1 MIATTLFWLC
11 LLMGAAISVAASM
24 AMLSFVL
31 SAQYSSMPL
40 IRALGEIGW
49 STSNDSIIMAVPL
62 YILMGEILMR
72 AGIAERMYEAMRQWM
87 SWLPGGLMNAN
98 IGFCAVFSASSGS
111 AVATAATIGTVAI
124 PEIKRHGYN
133 ERLFLGT
140 LAAGGTLDILIP
152 PSINLIVYGAL
163 TDTSIPQLYLAG
175 FLPGFICALLMIVT
189 VIAACLWRPEWGGR
203 RSPTDW
209 PTRLRSL
216 LDLIPPL
223 LIFLVVIG
231 SIYAGLATATEAAAL
246 GLVFSCVLAA
256 ARRQLTIGV
265 IKLAMESC
273 MKITGMT
280 MAILV
285 AANFLLFVMAMI
297 GLNQQ
302 LTAGI
307 TTLGLGPYQTLTIV
321 IIVLVL
327 LGTFMETL
335 PMMIATVPIIA
346 PVMFA
351 FGFDPVWF
359 GILIIL
365 LMQTGMISPP
375 VGVTLFVVQSIR
387 RSGSVNDVFIGSL
400 PFMLTLAVM
409 IGLLV
414 AFPSIA
420 LIVPEMLGNYKPA
433 VLR

>member
-1 MIATTLFWLC
+1 M
-11 LLMGAAISVAASM
+11 
-24 AMLSFVL
+24 
-31 SAQYSSMPL
+31 
-40 IRALGEIGW
+40 
-49 STSNDSIIMAVPL
+49 
-62 YILMGEILMR
+62 
-72 AGIAERMYEAMRQWM
+72 
-87 SWLPGGLMNAN
+87 
-98 IGFCAVFSASSGS
+98 
-111 AVATAATIGTVAI
+111 
-124 PEIKRHGYN
+124 KRHGYN

-163 TDTSIPQLYLAG
+163 TETSIPQLYLAG
-175 FLPGFICALLMIVT
+175 FLPGFILALLMILT
-189 VIAACLWRPEWGGR
+189 VVGACLWRPEWGGR
-203 RSPTDW
+203 KSDTNW
-209 PTRLRSL
+209 PARLRSL
-216 LDLIPPL
+216 PDLIPPL

-246 GLVFSCVLAA
+246 GLVFSCILAA
-256 ARRQLTIGV
+256 MRRQLTIEV
-265 IKLAMESC
+265 IKAAMESC

-280 MAILV
+280 MAILL
-285 AANFLLFVMAMI
+285 AAYFLLFVMAMT

-302 LTAGI
+302 LATGI
-307 TTLGLGPYQTLTIV
+307 TTLGLGPYQTLFL
-321 IIVLVL
+321 IIVLLVV

-335 PMMIATVPIIA
+335 PMMIATVPILA

-400 PFMLTLAVM
+400 PFMLTLIVM
-409 IGLLV
+409 IALLV

-433 VLR
+433 VMR

>member
-11 LLMGAAISVAASM
+11 LLMGAAVSVAASM
-24 AMLSFVL
+24 AILSFVL
-31 SAQYSSMPL
+31 SAQYSPMPL
-40 IRALGEIGW
+40 VRALGEIGW
-49 STSNDSIIMAVPL
+49 STGNDSIIMAVPL

-72 AGIAERMYEAMRQWM
+72 AGIAERMYEAMRQWL

-111 AVATAATIGTVAI
+111 AVATAATIGTVAL
-124 PEIKRHGYN
+124 PEMKRHGYN

-152 PSINLIVYGAL
+152 PSINLIIYGAL
-163 TDTSIPQLYLAG
+163 TETSIPQLYLAG
-175 FLPGFICALLMIVT
+175 FLPGLILALLMILT
-189 VIAACLWRPEWGGR
+189 VITACLWRPEWGGR
-203 RSPTDW
+203 RSQTDW
-209 PTRLRSL
+209 PTRLRTL
-216 LDLIPPL
+216 PDLVPPL

-246 GLVFSCVLAA
+246 GLVFSCMLAA
-256 ARRQLTIGV
+256 ARRQLTIEV
-265 IKLAMESC
+265 IKLAIESC

-280 MAILV
+280 MAILT
-285 AANFLLFVMAMI
+285 AAYFLLFVMAMT
-297 GLNQQ
+297 GLNKQ

-307 TTLGLGPYQTLTIV
+307 TTLGLGPYETLGIV
-321 IIVLVL
+321 IVVLVL

-335 PMMIATVPIIA
+335 PMMIATVPIVA

-433 VLR
+433 VMR

>member
-1 MIATTLFWLC
+1 MIATTLFWLFV
-11 LLMGAAISVAASM
+11 LMGAAVSVAATM

-31 SAQYSSMPL
+31 SFQYSAMPL
-40 IRALGEIGW
+40 VRALGEIAW
-49 STSNDSIIMAVPL
+49 STGNDAIILAIPL

-72 AGIAERMYEAMRQWM
+72 AGIAERMYEAMRQWL

-124 PEIKRHGYN
+124 PEMKRHGYN

-152 PSINLIVYGAL
+152 PSINLIIYGAL
-163 TDTSIPQLYLAG
+163 TETSIPQLYLAG
-175 FLPGFICALLMIVT
+175 FLPGFVLALLMILT
-189 VIAACLWRPEWGGR
+189 IIGACLWRPEWGGR

-209 PTRLRSL
+209 PTRIRSL
-216 LDLIPPL
+216 VDLIPPL

-231 SIYAGLATATEAAAL
+231 AIYAGLATATESAAL
-246 GLVFSCVLAA
+246 GLVFSCILAA
-256 ARRQLTIGV
+256 ARKRLTLGV

-285 AANFLLFVMAMI
+285 AAYFLNFVMATI
-297 GLNQQ
+297 GLNKQF
-302 LTAGI
+302 TSAI
-307 TTLGLGPYQTLTIV
+307 ETLGLSPYQTLGIV
-321 IIVLVL
+321 ILVLLL

-346 PVMFA
+346 PVMFSL
-351 FGFDPVWF
+351 GFDPVWF
-359 GILIIL
+359 GILVIL
-365 LMQTGMISPP
+365 LVQTGMISPP
-375 VGVTLFVVQSIR
+375 VGMTLYVVQCIR
-387 RSGSVNDVFIGSL
+387 RTGSVNDVFIGSL
-400 PFMLTLAVM
+400 PFMLTLGVM
-409 IGLLV
+409 IALLV

-420 LIVPEMLGNYKPA
+420 LIVPEVLGGYRPSM
-433 VLR
+433 R